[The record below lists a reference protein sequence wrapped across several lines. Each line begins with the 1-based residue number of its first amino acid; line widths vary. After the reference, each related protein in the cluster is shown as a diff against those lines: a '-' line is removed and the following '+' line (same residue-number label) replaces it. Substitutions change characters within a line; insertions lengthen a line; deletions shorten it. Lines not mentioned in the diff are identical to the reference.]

1 MSNLDFTSKFHQRVS
16 MLFDSEK
23 ANEII
28 EEFDNL
34 DPREANIFYR
44 AFIANPGT
52 TEHLHAITRVKALVA
67 SGFVSDELASLAN
80 EDAIA
85 TAAEDLDYSYMLSRE
100 AMLEAISDQKVS
112 SDVLKNPYD
121 EDGLL
126 SRMVIRGN
134 TKEEILNYLGSKTIF
149 QANKEL
155 VEAGV
160 TEETTLAD
168 QESILRFNDL
178 MDAINNLE
186 DPLEAID
193 YKANAKEL
201 VAPYD
206 EDGGIASMIDAGS
219 ESNQILEALANN
231 ENWSE
236 DFYNYITRYDVDV
249 RTRDQ
254 KQKWAATEETLFA
267 LKDLDSL

>member
-16 MLFDSEK
+16 MLFDSNK

-52 TEHLHAITRVKALVA
+52 TEHLHAITRVKSLVA
-67 SGFVSDELASLAN
+67 SGFVSDELASLAS
-80 EDAIA
+80 EDALA
-85 TAAEDLDYSYMLSRE
+85 TAAEDADYNYDLSRE
-100 AMLEAISDQKVS
+100 ALLQVIGDQQVS

-134 TKEEILNYLGSKTIF
+134 TKEEILNYLGTKTFF

-160 TEETTLAD
+160 TEETTIAD
-168 QESILRFNDL
+168 QESIIRFNDL
-178 MDAINNLE
+178 MDALNILE

-193 YKANAKEL
+193 YKVNAKES
-201 VAPYD
+201 VANYD
-206 EDGGIASMIDAGS
+206 ENGAIASMVDAGS
-219 ESNQILEALANN
+219 SSNQILEALA
-231 ENWSE
+231 ENKKWSE
-236 DFYNYITRYDVDV
+236 DFYNYITRYDVNV
-249 RTRDQ
+249 STRDQ
-254 KQKWAATEETLFA
+254 KQKWALTEETLYA

>member
-16 MLFDSEK
+16 MLFNSEK

-28 EEFDNL
+28 NEFDNL

-44 AFIANPGT
+44 AFTANPGT

-67 SGFVSDELASLAN
+67 SGFVSNELASMTS
-80 EDAIA
+80 EDSISSAV
-85 TAAEDLDYSYMLSRE
+85 EDSGYSYMLSRD
-100 AMLEAISDQKVS
+100 ALLDAIAEQKIS

-134 TKEEILNYLGSKTIF
+134 TKEEILNYLSGKIFF
-149 QANKEL
+149 QANKERA
-155 VEAGV
+155 EQGV
-160 TEETTLAD
+160 TDETTIAD
-168 QESILRFNDL
+168 QQSILYFNDL

-186 DPLEAID
+186 DPLEMID
-193 YKANAKEL
+193 YKAIAKEL
-201 VAPYD
+201 VASYD
-206 EDGGIASMIDAGS
+206 SDGAIASMIDAGS
-219 ESNQILEALANN
+219 KSNQILDALAEN

-236 DFYNYITRYDVDV
+236 DLYDYVTRLDVDIK
-249 RTRDQ
+249 TMSQ
-254 KQKWAATEETLFA
+254 KQKWGSIEEILYA

>member
-1 MSNLDFTSKFHQRVS
+1 MSNLEFTSKFHQRVS

-67 SGFVSDELASLAN
+67 SGFVSDELASITS
-80 EDAIA
+80 EDAIV
-85 TAAEDLDYSYMLSRE
+85 AAVDDSDYSYMMSRE
-100 AMLEAISDQKVS
+100 ALLDAIGDQKVS

-134 TKEEILNYLGSKTIF
+134 TKEEILNYLSGKLFF

-155 VEAGV
+155 AEAGV

-168 QESILRFNDL
+168 QESIIHFNDL
-178 MDAINNLE
+178 MDALNNLE

-193 YKANAKEL
+193 YKANAKES

-206 EDGGIASMIDAGS
+206 EDGAIASMIDAGS
-219 ESNQILEALANN
+219 SSNQILEVLAEN
-231 ENWSE
+231 EKWSE
-236 DFYNYITRYDVDV
+236 DFYNYFTRYDVDV
-249 RTRDQ
+249 RTKDQ
-254 KQKWAATEETLFA
+254 KQKWAVTEEILYA

>member
-52 TEHLHAITRVKALVA
+52 TEHLHAVTRVKALVA

-80 EDAIA
+80 EDTIA
-85 TAAEDLDYSYMLSRE
+85 TATEDADYDYILSRE
-100 AMLEAISDQKVS
+100 ALLDVISDQKIS

-134 TKEEILNYLGSKTIF
+134 TKEEILSYLGGKTFF
-149 QANKEL
+149 QSNKEL
-155 VEAGV
+155 VEAGI

-178 MDAINNLE
+178 MDALNNLE
-186 DPLEAID
+186 DLLEPVD
-193 YKANAKEL
+193 YKAAAKEL
-201 VAPYD
+201 VSAYD
-206 EDGGIASMIDAGS
+206 EDGAIASMIDAGS
-219 ESNQILEALANN
+219 SSDQILEVLAEN
-231 ENWSE
+231 EKWSE
-236 DFYNYITRYDVDV
+236 DFYNYFTRYDVDV

-254 KQKWAATEETLFA
+254 KQKWAATERTLYA

>member
-1 MSNLDFTSKFHQRVS
+1 MSNLEFTSKFHQRVS
-16 MLFDSEK
+16 LLFGAEK
-23 ANEII
+23 ANEVI

-52 TEHLHAITRVKALVA
+52 TEHLHAITRVKSLVA
-67 SGFVSDELASLAN
+67 SGFISDELASMAN
-80 EDAIA
+80 EDTIVAAIDDA
-85 TAAEDLDYSYMLSRE
+85 DYSYILSRE
-100 AMLEAISDQKVS
+100 ALLEAISDQKIS

-134 TKEEILNYLGSKTIF
+134 TKDEILSYLGSKTFF

-155 VEAGV
+155 AEGGV

-193 YKANAKEL
+193 HKAIAKEL

-206 EDGGIASMIDAGS
+206 EDGEIASMIDAGS
-219 ESNQILEALANN
+219 SSDQILEVLAQN
-231 ENWSE
+231 ETWSE
-236 DFYNYITRYDVDV
+236 DFYNYFTRYDVDV
-249 RTRDQ
+249 RTVDQ
-254 KQKWAATEETLFA
+254 KQKWAATEEILYA